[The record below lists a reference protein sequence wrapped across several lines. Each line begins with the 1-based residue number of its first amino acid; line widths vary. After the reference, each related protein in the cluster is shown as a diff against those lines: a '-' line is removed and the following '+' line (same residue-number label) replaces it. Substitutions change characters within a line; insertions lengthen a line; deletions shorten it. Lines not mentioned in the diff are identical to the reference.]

1 MGRLIENK
9 LGEYLHQL
17 PDSKKLNIL
26 SKCSIFNDNMMLT
39 CSEYTTGYL
48 SEKSNGIWCE
58 HLIVRV
64 VKRKG
69 GKMKYINK

>member
-1 MGRLIENK
+1 
-9 LGEYLHQL
+9 
-17 PDSKKLNIL
+17 
-26 SKCSIFNDNMMLT
+26 MMLT

-69 GKMKYINK
+69 GKMKYINKWGLYWSCYYYSYNAVQFIMYTNDKGQMLTSLVC

>member
-1 MGRLIENK
+1 
-9 LGEYLHQL
+9 
-17 PDSKKLNIL
+17 
-26 SKCSIFNDNMMLT
+26 MMLT

-69 GKMKYINK
+69 GKMKYIHKWG

>member
-1 MGRLIENK
+1 
-9 LGEYLHQL
+9 
-17 PDSKKLNIL
+17 
-26 SKCSIFNDNMMLT
+26 MMLT

-69 GKMKYINK
+69 GKWNTYINEVNIDLVINTVTMQCNLSCILMTKVKG